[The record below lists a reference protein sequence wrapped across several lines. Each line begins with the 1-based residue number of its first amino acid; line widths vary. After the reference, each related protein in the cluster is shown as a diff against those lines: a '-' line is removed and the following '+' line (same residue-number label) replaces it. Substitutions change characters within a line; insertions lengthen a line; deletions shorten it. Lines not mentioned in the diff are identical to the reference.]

1 MMKIMP
7 SINPNFATTSS
18 MMSKTY
24 PVVLFQED
32 GSHKVL
38 GVYENYDDADRAV
51 DNYSDMYP
59 NGFVDLLVG

>member
-1 MMKIMP
+1 MP
-7 SINPNFATTSS
+7 SINPNFAITSS

>member
-1 MMKIMP
+1 
-7 SINPNFATTSS
+7 